1 MGHLARLHLAA
12 GDLAKAEDMAQQS
25 LAMNKAMDRMEGLA
39 EQHLTLGHIFKANK
53 DQNKALKNW
62 KKSQELFE
70 KLGARKRMAN
80 VKSLIDEGLLR

>member
-1 MGHLARLHLAA
+1 
-12 GDLAKAEDMAQQS
+12 
-25 LAMNKAMDRMEGLA
+25 MEGLA

-53 DQNKALKNW
+53 DQSKALKNW